1 MAVET
6 GARPWPGSWAWAVEL
21 NVVLWRAV
29 AVESGAGRG
38 GGVGCGA
45 VAVVFHFLF
54 YFGPQ
59 FDLILL
65 FVALCCLGFQRI
77 VWRSSPAVAQH
88 DHP

>member
-6 GARPWPGSWAWAVEL
+6 GARPWPGSRAWAVEL

-45 VAVVFHFLF
+45 VAVEL
-54 YFGPQ
+54 P
-59 FDLILL
+59 
-65 FVALCCLGFQRI
+65 VAVKL
-77 VWRSSPAVAQH
+77 AV
-88 DHP
+88 